1 MDHFVTPAIRSTLGI
16 CRWRWESAFSPVE
29 LVFCLSAYSS
39 RRRSASAKPGRIV
52 SSLSAGGAALLAVAS
67 AASSFSQSP
76 TAMEASVRGGKFCL
90 DLRVGRIIDRNHIEH
105 AHWWRRVSAGIPRVF
120 YSPSISAETESA
132 VRDDRPL
139 TTDTCLGPLTS
150 GIYFR
155 QCRRTRCRGV
165 AVAWSLVV
173 TINSRRLKFSSAV

>member
-16 CRWRWESAFSPVE
+16 CRWRWESAFSPVD
-29 LVFCLSAYSS
+29 LVLYFWSRRTGFLFIGLSS

-67 AASSFSQSP
+67 AASSFSRSP
-76 TAMEASVRGGKFCL
+76 AAMEASVRGGKFCL
-90 DLRVGRIIDRNHIEH
+90 DLRVGRIIDRNHIER
-105 AHWWRRVSAGIPRVF
+105 AHWWRRISAGVPRVF

-139 TTDTCLGPLTS
+139 TPD
-150 GIYFR
+150 I
-155 QCRRTRCRGV
+155 
-165 AVAWSLVV
+165 
-173 TINSRRLKFSSAV
+173 